1 MIHIQSTKMEI
12 YLFVLGVIVIGL
24 VIASVLLVNDEET
37 RKYNDL

>member
-1 MIHIQSTKMEI
+1 MEI

-24 VIASVLLVNDEET
+24 VIASVILVNNEEA

>member
-1 MIHIQSTKMEI
+1 M
-12 YLFVLGVIVIGL
+12 FGLGLLKGTAIGLTGGIVIGL

>member
-1 MIHIQSTKMEI
+1 MEI

-24 VIASVLLVNDEET
+24 VVASVVLVNTEET